1 MSQKQKNESKELI
14 KEEVHAALEKHFE
27 SHFQNDVFHTNKD
40 EHKIHPM
47 RFILRIAFFGLLGV
61 LLGGALNW
69 AVNRIHNDYTNRWT
83 CAGILVLQMFVIAF
97 IFWIA
102 SFLLGAT
109 IDDWVMNTWAGFLFA
124 LTFFTAQSSLSN
136 NIDCALGTTLV

>member
-1 MSQKQKNESKELI
+1 MSKSSESKRLV

-27 SHFQNDVFHTNKD
+27 SHFQNDVFHTNKN
-40 EHKIHPM
+40 EHKIHPF
-47 RFILRIAFFGLLGV
+47 RFILRIGFFGLLGV
-61 LLGGALNW
+61 VLGGLLNW
-69 AVNRIHNDYTNRWT
+69 AINRIKNDYTNRWT
-83 CAGILVLQMFVIAF
+83 CSGILVLQMFTISF

-136 NIDCALGTTLV
+136 NIDCALGTTLL